1 MVVWTGRAAL
11 IELRPASIDDMLA
24 LRQHFRSI
32 AEVQRWGGE
41 GFQLPLTN
49 TRFMA
54 QLQTADTESFIL
66 QQRKKTIGFGQ
77 LCDRFGKHHLARL
90 LVLPDVRGQGY
101 GKHLIMALLRHGHK
115 INPRLDFSLFVYT
128 SNQVALSL
136 YQQLGFVECVQPQP
150 HRDDLYFMTLSAESA
165 KALLA
170 NWNGLVER

>member
-1 MVVWTGRAAL
+1 MVVRPGCRVL

-32 AEVQRWGGE
+32 TEVQRWGGE

-54 QLQTADTESFIL
+54 QLQTADTDSFVLL
-66 QQRKKTIGFGQ
+66 QHRETIGFGQ

-101 GKHLIMALLRHGHK
+101 GKHLIMALLRHGQK
-115 INPRLDFSLFVYT
+115 INPRLDFSLFVYKT
-128 SNQVALSL
+128 NQVALSL
-136 YQQLGFVECVQPQP
+136 YQQLGFVESDQPQP
-150 HRDDLYFMTLSAESA
+150 HRDDLYFMILSSDNA
-165 KALLA
+165 KALSA
-170 NWNGLVER
+170 SWSGLVAR